1 MPANQELKKIK
12 NILETYKILLEKEN
26 FPIKS
31 MILYGSRAKGN
42 SKSYSDIDVCIISDK
57 ILRNKD
63 QYENFLWKKVLE
75 IDPRIEPVIYYSKD
89 FNDADPLVNEIKKYG
104 IKIK

>member
-1 MPANQELKKIK
+1 MSANQELKKIK
-12 NILETYKILLEKEN
+12 DILEAYKILLEKEN
-26 FPIKS
+26 FPVKS

-42 SKSYSDIDVCIISDK
+42 YKSYSDIDVCIISDK
-57 ILRNKD
+57 ILKNKD

-75 IDPRIEPVIYYSKD
+75 IDLRIEPVIYYPKD